1 MIAFWLS
8 IMTTE
13 MEDLE
18 TIEATY
24 LRNRLGKTIL
34 TAALAVLLFA
44 AVTAV
49 ASAAN
54 IYVSPDEAYTTI
66 QGAVNHAT
74 AGDTI
79 IVRDNTY
86 HENVN
91 VNKQLTIRSENG
103 SANCIVNA
111 SNSNDHVFEV
121 TADYVN
127 ITGFTV
133 ENATAVN
140 YLPKAGIYLIGRQH
154 CNISD
159 NNASNNKDG
168 ISLWSSSSNTLTN
181 NNASLSTRHGIFLWS
196 SSNNTVTSNTAN
208 SNHWGGIY
216 LDSSNDNNLTNNT
229 ASNNGDGIYMG
240 SSNDNTV
247 TNNTFVNN
255 GLRVFDSF
263 QNTVKDNKVNGK
275 PLVYLENVSDQTIAD
290 AGQVLLVNCGNITV
304 KNLDL
309 SNASIGVE
317 LFGTNNS
324 EITNNTVSNNYYDG
338 IDLYSSSSNNLTN
351 NNASS
356 NNYRG
361 IYLGSSNDNTVTNN
375 TASNNGDGIL
385 LYSSS
390 SNNLTNNT
398 ASNNYRGIDLY
409 SSSSNNISC
418 NWVQNNTD
426 AGFYLAGDSWNGEST
441 GNTISRNNIIAN
453 GNYNDTSGGY
463 EWQLMNNQSDDVSTA
478 GNWWGTANTTTINA
492 SIYDWT
498 YDADRGDVVTNPR
511 LDGPVSCAPP
521 PEQYVFTTADA
532 VIALR
537 IAVGSHPPNSR
548 YDASGDGNV
557 TSLDALIILQAATT

>member
-229 ASNNGDGIYMG
+229 ASNNSCGICLWSSSNNTVTSNTASNNSCGIYMEYHSSSNNLTNNTANSNNYHGIWLWSSSNNTVTSNTANSNWGGIYLDSSNDNNLTNNTASNNGDGIYMG
-240 SSNDNTV
+240 SSND
-247 TNNTFVNN
+247 
-255 GLRVFDSF
+255 
-263 QNTVKDNKVNGK
+263 
-275 PLVYLENVSDQTIAD
+275 
-290 AGQVLLVNCGNITV
+290 
-304 KNLDL
+304 
-309 SNASIGVE
+309 
-317 LFGTNNS
+317 
-324 EITNNTVSNNYYDG
+324 
-338 IDLYSSSSNNLTN
+338 NNLTN

-453 GNYNDTSGGY
+453 GNYSDTSGGY